1 MTPEALLGNANQ
13 ILLITHITPDG
24 DAIGGLLA
32 LRQVLRSMGKAVVAS
47 CSDAVPE
54 RFSYLPGYAEIVHQ
68 ADGPFDLVVS
78 VDCSDL
84 RRVGCIYRADEW
96 RDIPFLNIDHHVTNT
111 HFGTDN
117 WVGPEYVATSEMVLD
132 LCDRLGA
139 ALDADIARC
148 LLYGIIGDTQG
159 LRTDNVT
166 PALLGKVMRL
176 MKLGAPLADI
186 MDQIFNRRPFK
197 LLHAWEKT
205 LETIQLEDGVIWAYL
220 TQPARLAAEWS
231 DTDLQGMSN
240 FLLAVEEA
248 NLSAVLVERDDGRVE
263 VGMRA
268 RAPFNVAKVAL
279 ALGGG
284 GHPLAAGCV
293 LDGPL
298 DQAVERVVTLLKE
311 QTSHQSVNHTVN
323 VPTHSQ
329 TCL

>member
-1 MTPEALLGNANQ
+1 MTPEALLLNADR

-32 LRQVLRSMGKAVVAS
+32 LGRVLRGMGKAAIVS
-47 CSDAVPE
+47 CSEAVPG
-54 RFSYLPGYAEIVHQ
+54 RFAYLPGYTDIVHQ

-84 RRVGCIYRADEW
+84 RRVGRIYRADEW
-96 RDIPFLNIDHHVTNT
+96 RDTPFLNIDHHVTNT
-111 HFGTDN
+111 HFGTHN
-117 WVGPEYVATSEMVLD
+117 WVGPEYVAASEMVLD

-139 ALDADIARC
+139 ALDADIAKC
-148 LLYGIIGDTQG
+148 LLYGILGDTQG

-176 MKLGAPLADI
+176 MQLGAPLADI
-186 MDQIFNRRPFK
+186 MDQIFNRRPWK

-205 LETIQLEDGVIWAYL
+205 LETIQLEEGVIWAYL
-220 TQPARLAAEWS
+220 TRPARVEAEWP

-311 QTSHQSVNHTVN
+311 QTSNQHVSHTVN
-323 VPTHSQ
+323 LPIYLQ
-329 TCL
+329 IC

>member
-1 MTPEALLGNANQ
+1 MTPEALLRNANR

-32 LRQVLRSMGKAVVAS
+32 LGQVLRGMGKEVTAS

-54 RFSYLPGYAEIVHQ
+54 RFAYLPGYADIAQQ
-68 ADGPFDLVVS
+68 ANGPFDLIVS
-78 VDCSDL
+78 LDCSDL

-111 HFGTDN
+111 CFGTHN
-117 WVGPEYVATSEMVLD
+117 WVGLQYVATSEMVFD

-139 ALDADIARC
+139 PLDADIARC
-148 LLYGIIGDTQG
+148 LLYGILGDTQG

-176 MKLGAPLADI
+176 MQLGAPLADI

-205 LETIQLEDGVIWAYL
+205 LETIQLDEGVIWAYL
-220 TQPARLAAEWS
+220 SRQARMEAEWP

-240 FLLAVEEA
+240 FLLTAEEA
-248 NLSAVLVERDDGRVE
+248 NLSAVLVERDDGQVE
-263 VGMRA
+263 VGLRA
-268 RAPFNVAKVAL
+268 RAPFSVARVAL
-279 ALGGG
+279 ALEGG
-284 GHPLAAGCV
+284 GHPQAAGCV

-298 DQAVERVVTLLKE
+298 DQAVERVVSLLKE
-311 QTSHQSVNHTVN
+311 QTSNQPFSQPARL
-323 VPTHSQ
+323 PTCSQ
-329 TCL
+329 IC

>member
-1 MTPEALLGNANQ
+1 MTPEALLCNANR

-32 LRQVLRSMGKAVVAS
+32 LGQVLRGMGKTAVVS
-47 CSDAVPE
+47 CSDAVPG
-54 RFSYLPGYAEIVHQ
+54 RFAYLPGFADIVHQ

-84 RRVGCIYRADEW
+84 RRVGRIYRADEW

-111 HFGTDN
+111 RFGTHN

-139 ALDADIARC
+139 SLDADIARC
-148 LLYGIIGDTQG
+148 LLYGIISDTQG
-159 LRTDNVT
+159 LRTENVT
-166 PALLGKVMRL
+166 PALLDKVMRL

-186 MDQIFNRRPFK
+186 MDQSFNRRPFK

-205 LETIQLEDGVIWAYL
+205 LETIHLEDGVIWAYL
-220 TQPARLAAEWS
+220 TQPARVAAEWP
-231 DTDLQGMSN
+231 DTDLQGMST

-248 NLSAVLVERDDGRVE
+248 NVSALLVERDDGRVE

-293 LDGPL
+293 LNGPL
-298 DQAVERVVTLLKE
+298 DQAVKRVVTLLKQ
-311 QTSHQSVNHTVN
+311 QTSNQPVSNTVN
-323 VPTHSQ
+323 LPTCSQ
-329 TCL
+329 MC

>member
-1 MTPEALLGNANQ
+1 MTPEALLRNANR

-32 LRQVLRSMGKAVVAS
+32 LGQMLQGMGKDVTLT
-47 CSDAVPE
+47 CSDDVPG
-54 RFSYLPGYAEIVHQ
+54 RFAYLPGYADIAHQ
-68 ADGPFDLVVS
+68 ADGQFDLVAS

-111 HFGTDN
+111 YFGTHN

-139 ALDADIARC
+139 PLNADIARC
-148 LLYGIIGDTQG
+148 LLYGILADTQG

-166 PALLGKVMRL
+166 PALLSKVMRL
-176 MKLGAPLADI
+176 MQFGAPLADI

-205 LETIQLEDGVIWAYL
+205 LETIQLEGGVIWACL
-220 TQPARLAAEWS
+220 TRQARMEAEWL

-240 FLLAVEEA
+240 FLLTVEEA
-248 NLSAVLVERDDGRVE
+248 KLSAVLVERDDGQVE

-268 RAPFNVAKVAL
+268 RAPFDVAQVAL
-279 ALGGG
+279 ALQGG
-284 GHPLAAGCV
+284 GHPQAAGCV
-293 LDGPL
+293 LNGPL
-298 DQAVERVVTLLKE
+298 DQAIQRVVSLLKE
-311 QTSHQSVNHTVN
+311 QTSSQPVSRPAHL
-323 VPTHSQ
+323 PT
-329 TCL
+329 

>member
-1 MTPEALLGNANQ
+1 MTPEALLRNANR

-32 LRQVLRSMGKAVVAS
+32 LGHVLRGMGKDVTVS

-54 RFSYLPGYAEIVHQ
+54 RFAYLAGYADIVNQ
-68 ADGPFDLVVS
+68 APGPFDLVVS
-78 VDCSDL
+78 LDCSDL
-84 RRVGCIYRADEW
+84 RRVGCIYHADEW

-111 HFGTDN
+111 GFGTHN
-117 WVGPEYVATSEMVLD
+117 WVSPEYVATSEMVFD

-139 ALDADIARC
+139 PLDADIARC
-148 LLYGIIGDTQG
+148 LLYGILSDTQG

-176 MKLGAPLADI
+176 MMLGAPLDDI
-186 MDQIFNRRPFK
+186 MDQISNRRPFK

-205 LETIQLEDGVIWAYL
+205 LETIQLEEGVIWAYL
-220 TQPARLAAEWS
+220 TRQARMEAEWP

-248 NLSAVLVERDDGRVE
+248 NLSAVLVERDDGQVE

-268 RAPFNVAKVAL
+268 RAPFNVAHVAM

-284 GHPLAAGCV
+284 GHPQAAGCV
-293 LDGPL
+293 LEGPL
-298 DQAVERVVTLLKE
+298 DKAVERVVTALKAPIPHP
-311 QTSHQSVNHTVN
+311 QY
-323 VPTHSQ
+323 PG
-329 TCL
+329 